1 MLDNL
6 EDDKICA
13 KKKRKKKKE
22 KINDEKVE
30 PTNYDKK
37 YISSSSSII
46 IKTSKTKKDAN
57 KKTDQ
62 FVDNNIEEPNEDRP
76 IKENIKLKNEQ
87 SDTPND
93 GKQLGDE
100 IKKEKKEK
108 KKKKKKKKK
117 AEKIDTYCE
126 VQENDAEK
134 DEKAG
139 EKTDEK
145 TGEKT
150 DDKTDEKKDELLEDS
165 MVCYV
170 SDRNKIEESTCET
183 INKEPENVVK
193 YVEEENSKTK
203 LSKNFSLIKEEKK
216 EEIILPNIKYLGTL
230 ESNICIINSF
240 QDISSISCE
249 EKTHGSCSD
258 CSFVYHSSNEKFNLY
273 TYIKENVNNYKKIL
287 ENNLDKYEKKYV
299 EDIISVLENVLKLL
313 MEKKEKE
320 SMLAFQK
327 SDKIQGSQNEICLSN
342 SSEEDNEDIIKNYEK
357 YNDNSVN
364 ESDDQKDII
373 FSNKNMAKKG
383 ISIYDVSYNNDVEKI
398 EINKNKLLY
407 KKKNINYS
415 DIVKYTNISSSPVSN
430 LGIDNSIGKKDKHK
444 DEENYCN
451 YIKKDVNI
459 QEDDQTIK
467 LFKNEQKSQ
476 IKDDNIN
483 SEIEDV
489 EERLTKMLSEN
500 PQINKESNENSD
512 DIFETIFKFYITDN
526 QIKQK
531 GKKKENILNEN
542 DNNLKKTNTEI
553 HGGKTKGMMNLE
565 LFLTF
570 SKNYKIIKNLLT
582 KNELEKIFIN
592 ECKGNIYITSK
603 QFKKILIVCGQIAF
617 TKPPHK
623 NNYTDTKK
631 IYSLL
636 ISWLT
641 NNSPDNQKPQIL
653 KYVSLKSYTFSN
665 ESNKN
670 NTPKSRDT
678 KYNILKNS
686 KSSLLP
692 LKDKYKKK

>member
-13 KKKRKKKKE
+13 KKKRKKKKKKE

-30 PTNYDKK
+30 PIDYDKK
-37 YISSSSSII
+37 HISSSSSII

-62 FVDNNIEEPNEDRP
+62 FVDNNIEEPDEDWP

-117 AEKIDTYCE
+117 AEPINACCE
-126 VQENDAEK
+126 VQRNDAEK
-134 DEKAG
+134 DEK
-139 EKTDEK
+139 T
-145 TGEKT
+145 
-150 DDKTDEKKDELLEDS
+150 DELLEDS
-165 MVCYV
+165 MECYV
-170 SDRNKIEESTCET
+170 SDRNKIEESTCEA
-183 INKEPENVVK
+183 IKKEPENVVK
-193 YVEEENSKTK
+193 YVDEENSKTK

-216 EEIILPNIKYLGTL
+216 EEIIPPNIKYLGTL

-327 SDKIQGSQNEICLSN
+327 SDKIQDSQNEICLSN

-364 ESDDQKDII
+364 ESDDQKDTI
-373 FSNKNMAKKG
+373 FSNKNMTKKG
-383 ISIYDVSYNNDVEKI
+383 ISIYDVSYNNNVEKI
-398 EINKNKLLY
+398 EINKINY
-407 KKKNINYS
+407 YIKKKNINYS
-415 DIVKYTNISSSPVSN
+415 NIVKYTNISSTSVSN

-444 DEENYCN
+444 DDENYCDH
-451 YIKKDVNI
+451 IKKDVNI

-467 LFKNEQKSQ
+467 SFKNEQKSQ

-489 EERLTKMLSEN
+489 EERLTTMLSEN
-500 PQINKESNENSD
+500 PQIDKEPNENSD
-512 DIFETIFKFYITDN
+512 DIFEAIFKFYITDS

-531 GKKKENILNEN
+531 GKKKENIINEN

-641 NNSPDNQKPQIL
+641 NNSPDHQKPQIL

-665 ESNKN
+665 ENNKN

>member
-13 KKKRKKKKE
+13 KKKRKKKKKKE

-30 PTNYDKK
+30 PIDYDKK
-37 YISSSSSII
+37 HISSSSSII

-62 FVDNNIEEPNEDRP
+62 FVDNNIEEPDEDWP

-117 AEKIDTYCE
+117 AEPINACCE
-126 VQENDAEK
+126 VQRNDAEK
-134 DEKAG
+134 A
-139 EKTDEK
+139 EKT
-145 TGEKT
+145 
-150 DDKTDEKKDELLEDS
+150 DELLEDS
-165 MVCYV
+165 MECYV

-193 YVEEENSKTK
+193 YVEKENSKTK

-216 EEIILPNIKYLGTL
+216 EEIIPPNIKYLGTL

-273 TYIKENVNNYKKIL
+273 TYIKENFNNYKKIL

-327 SDKIQGSQNEICLSN
+327 SDKIQDSQNEICLSN

-364 ESDDQKDII
+364 ESDDQKDTI
-373 FSNKNMAKKG
+373 FSNKNMTKKG
-383 ISIYDVSYNNDVEKI
+383 ISIYDVSYNNNVEKI

-415 DIVKYTNISSSPVSN
+415 NIVKYTNISSTSVSN

-444 DEENYCN
+444 DDENYCDH
-451 YIKKDVNI
+451 IKKDVNI

-467 LFKNEQKSQ
+467 SFKNEQKSQ

-489 EERLTKMLSEN
+489 EERLTTLLSEN
-500 PQINKESNENSD
+500 PQIDKEPNENSD

-531 GKKKENILNEN
+531 GKKKENIINEN

-553 HGGKTKGMMNLE
+553 NGGKTKGMMNLE

-641 NNSPDNQKPQIL
+641 NNSPDHQKPQIL

-665 ESNKN
+665 ENNKN

-692 LKDKYKKK
+692 LKDKYKKKINLYTKLNKH